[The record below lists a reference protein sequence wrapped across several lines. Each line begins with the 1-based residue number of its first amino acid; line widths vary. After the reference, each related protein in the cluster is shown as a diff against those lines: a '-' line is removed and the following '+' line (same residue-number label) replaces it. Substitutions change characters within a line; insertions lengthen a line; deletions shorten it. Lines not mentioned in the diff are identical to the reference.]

1 MAKQKLVLKV
11 AAMEDAKRRSKA
23 LKTAVGLS
31 GVISASLDK
40 DCLIVVGDGVDSVE
54 LATVLR
60 RKMGSANLLH
70 NRNGSLLHSLIPCS
84 SLALSPPFHQSE
96 AVAFYPNA
104 RNDTAIAL
112 GSSSSVQYLR
122 MNGTESKGS

>member
-60 RKMGSANLLH
+60 RKMGSANLVSV
-70 NRNGSLLHSLIPCS
+70 GSAEEKKKEEKKPEEKKPVVVAESNKFTWQPAPASYWIMCPEAPQPYNHCQCASDCS
-84 SLALSPPFHQSE
+84 
-96 AVAFYPNA
+96 
-104 RNDTAIAL
+104 I
-112 GSSSSVQYLR
+112 
-122 MNGTESKGS
+122 M